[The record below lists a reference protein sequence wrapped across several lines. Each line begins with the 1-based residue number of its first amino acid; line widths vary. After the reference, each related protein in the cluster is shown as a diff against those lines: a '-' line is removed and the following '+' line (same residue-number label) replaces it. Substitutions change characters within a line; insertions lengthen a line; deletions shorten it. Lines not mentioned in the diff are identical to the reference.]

1 MHNQGRVVAC
11 DVDDERL
18 ATVQHLATRLGLH
31 IVEAVKIDP
40 YRPETIPE
48 GLFDAV
54 LADVPC
60 SNTGV
65 MGRRPELRWRLSPS
79 DVSELVTLQQ
89 RLLRRAISRVKLGGV
104 VIYSTCSIEP
114 EENAE
119 LVRAILNE
127 TPGLTLEAEEAS
139 VPGRPADGG
148 YWARLR
154 KVIA

>member
-1 MHNQGRVVAC
+1 GGRVGGG
-11 DVDDERL
+11 DVDDGRL
-18 ATVQHLATRLGLH
+18 ATVRELASRLGLSS
-31 IVEAVKIDP
+31 VETVKVDP
-40 YRPETIPE
+40 YRPESIPE
-48 GLFDAV
+48 GPFDAV

-65 MGRRPELRWRLSPS
+65 MGRRPELRWRLSPA
-79 DVSELVTLQQ
+79 DVSELVTLQK
-89 RLLRRAISRVKLGGV
+89 RLLRRAIGRVRLGGV

-119 LVRAILNE
+119 LVRAVLSE
-127 TPGLTLEAEEAS
+127 TRGLTLEAEEAS